1 MIQRLDGKTIEK
13 IAAGEIIEG
22 PLSVVKEAVENA
34 IDAGADDISV
44 DIIDGGKKRIVITDN
59 GVGIPKD
66 QVPLA
71 FERHATSKIRNVED
85 LYQTLSL
92 GFRGEAL
99 ASILAVAQV
108 TCRTRTEDQSSGY
121 EFIFEE
127 GKSRAVNPVAMSV
140 GTQLVVEDLF
150 YSLPVRKKF
159 MKSDTAEGN
168 KVSRLMYAFAVGN
181 PNISIRYT
189 RESKRIFQTHKDR
202 SLDENLMV
210 LFGSQYFQSLLPI
223 EGKSPHFTI
232 KGRIGNNTFYR
243 GNRQMEFLYINGRYI
258 VDEQIQEVVEDIYKS
273 IIPNGRF
280 PAYQIF
286 IETDAK
292 NLEVNIH
299 PSKQKI
305 TYDFPD
311 ELVDLLKNLITK
323 ALTHKP
329 SLPDGQAEN
338 PHQGLF
344 RDLSSED
351 AYREIVS
358 SYAWSDTSASPLGE
372 LNRAYGPDTEPSRD
386 YSRKMGESEP
396 DRSGE
401 EALEVFEDDQE
412 VLDLFSGQEDI
423 NLPEKNSKNP
433 DDSLLPPYDDL
444 NFVGILFKTY
454 ILLEDRGGDRVF
466 YIDQHAAHER
476 VNYEHFRQIMKESK
490 PQVQVLLEPLTL
502 ELNDLQLSALDERKD
517 ALEEM
522 GYHFDL
528 FGGKTLLLREIPL
541 LFKTPRDDRIFYDLL
556 DFDIPQEWTDL
567 DDMVDQLA
575 MKACKA
581 SVKQGDLLHAQE
593 VEALYNALRS
603 CDYPLTC
610 PHGRPT
616 VIVRTKRDL
625 ENRFMRNK

>member
-13 IAAGEIIEG
+13 IAAGEVIEG

-44 DIIDGGKKRIVITDN
+44 EILDGGKTKIVITDN
-59 GVGIPKD
+59 GSGISKD

-71 FERHATSKIRNVED
+71 FERHATSKIKDFED

-108 TCRTRTEDQSSGY
+108 TCRTRTADQSSGY
-121 EFIFEE
+121 EFIFKE
-127 GKSRAVNPVAMSV
+127 GKLKEVNPIAMSV

-159 MKSDTAEGN
+159 MKSDKAEGN
-168 KVSRLMYAFAVGN
+168 KISRLMYAFAVGN
-181 PNISIRYT
+181 PRISIRFT
-189 RESKRIFQTHKDR
+189 RDAKRIFQTHKDR

-210 LFGSQYFQSLLPI
+210 LFGSPYFDALLPI
-223 EGKSPHFTI
+223 EGESPHFRVR
-232 KGRIGNNTFYR
+232 GRIGNNTFYR

-258 VDEQIQEVVEDIYKS
+258 LDDRIQDEMEDLFKS

-286 IETDAK
+286 IETEAR

-299 PSKQKI
+299 PNKQKI

-311 ELVDLLKNLITK
+311 ELVDLLKELVSR
-323 ALTHKP
+323 ALAHQP
-329 SLPDGQAEN
+329 SLPDGKDQMRR
-338 PHQGLF
+338 QGLF

-358 SYAWSDTSASPLGE
+358 SYAWSDTGALSLGE
-372 LNRAYGPDTEPSRD
+372 MDRAYGSDFGPGPAPSE
-386 YSRKMGESEP
+386 KGESELEAFN
-396 DRSGE
+396 E
-401 EALEVFEDDQE
+401 EALEVFEDEGE
-412 VLDLFSGQEDI
+412 VLDFFSSANDGDRFDEDRE
-423 NLPEKNSKNP
+423 EKE
-433 DDSLLPPYDDL
+433 DSPLPPYDDL
-444 NFVGILFKTY
+444 VFVGILFKTY
-454 ILLEDRGGDRVF
+454 ILLEDRGREKVF
-466 YIDQHAAHER
+466 YMDQHAAHER
-476 VNYEHFRQIMKESK
+476 VNYERFCREMRESK
-490 PQVQVLLEPLTL
+490 PHVQLLLEPMTL
-502 ELNDLQLSALDERKD
+502 ELDDLQLNGLEERRE

-522 GYHFDL
+522 GYRFDL
-528 FGGKTLLLREIPL
+528 FGEKTLLLREIPL
-541 LFKTPRDDRIFYDLL
+541 LFKSPRDDRVFLDLL
-556 DFDIPQEWTDL
+556 DMDIPQEWRNL
-567 DDMVDQLA
+567 GDMVDRMA

-581 SVKQGDLLHAQE
+581 SVKQGDSLHPQE
-593 VEALYNALRS
+593 VEALYQALRS

-616 VIVRTKRDL
+616 IIVRTKRDL
-625 ENRFMRNK
+625 ENRFLRNK